1 LRRRLG
7 RGLRDL
13 VAAPNP
19 ARPAPSPI
27 RAPRPPIVCVAS
39 GKGGTGKSVLTSNL
53 AVHLA
58 ASGIRVLA
66 IDADMGL
73 ANLHILLG
81 MRPRR
86 TVLEV
91 IDRGAGLDDIAEV
104 GPVGLRLAA
113 GGSGVAEMADLD
125 SGRIGRLVAA
135 MEELGRQADVVLV
148 DTGAGIGRATTSF
161 LYALEEILVV
171 TTPDLTAMTDAYAV
185 IKNVAHNNAAARLF
199 LVVNRAP
206 SAVEGLEVF
215 SRMDRISRRFLGRP
229 LTYLGHVLE
238 DERVPA
244 SVAAQRPILLDQP
257 AAPAAACLRGVGR
270 SLLLELGPRGAAGVP
285 RAG

>member
-1 LRRRLG
+1 MKRRLG

-13 VAAPNP
+13 AAAPFPSAAPHPPASRDQAPVAA
-19 ARPAPSPI
+19 SG
-27 RAPRPPIVCVAS
+27 PRPTIVCVTS

-113 GGSGVAEMADLD
+113 GGSGVAEVAD
-125 SGRIGRLVAA
+125 
-135 MEELGRQADVVLV
+135 
-148 DTGAGIGRATTSF
+148 
-161 LYALEEILVV
+161 
-171 TTPDLTAMTDAYAV
+171 
-185 IKNVAHNNAAARLF
+185 
-199 LVVNRAP
+199 
-206 SAVEGLEVF
+206 
-215 SRMDRISRRFLGRP
+215 
-229 LTYLGHVLE
+229 
-238 DERVPA
+238 
-244 SVAAQRPILLDQP
+244 
-257 AAPAAACLRGVGR
+257 
-270 SLLLELGPRGAAGVP
+270 
-285 RAG
+285 